1 MAGHKVKTFIGLS
14 TFIVL
19 VILLHFSGALLFLE
33 NFFRSV
39 IRPVSSSLYEIN
51 LQSGD
56 QTEVFKSIDDLKK
69 AYIEQTKELT
79 DLRLTNATILML
91 KEENRLLRSSLNFF
105 VSTTYN
111 KVGAEVIGKNIDPTG
126 STVIINRG
134 EVAGIKVGNAAVAEN
149 GVFVGKVARVEKNEA
164 VVRLVNDNQ
173 SRVAATVNNAEKSI
187 GIVEGGYGIS
197 IRLNFIPQNE
207 TVSVGDTVF
216 TSGLEDSIPR
226 GLPIG
231 RIEVVEKEAYQPFQ
245 KAVMT
250 PFVALDKIFTLN
262 IITEINYQ

>member
-14 TFIVL
+14 TFLAL
-19 VILLHFSGALLFLE
+19 VILLHFIGALRFLE
-33 NFFRSV
+33 NIFRSI
-39 IRPVSSSLYEIN
+39 IRPVSSGLYEIN
-51 LQSGD
+51 LQTSD
-56 QTEVFKSIDDLKK
+56 QTEVFKSTDDLKK
-69 AYIEQTKELT
+69 AYTEQLRELSE
-79 DLRLTNATILML
+79 LRTQNAEMIMI
-91 KEENRLLRSSLNFF
+91 KEENKSLRNSLNFF
-105 VSTTYN
+105 ASTTYT

-126 STVIINRG
+126 STIIVNRG
-134 EVAGIKVGNAAVAEN
+134 IDAGVKIGDAAVVEN

-173 SRVAATVNNAEKSI
+173 SRVAATINNFNKSI

-207 TVSVGDTVF
+207 TVSVGDTVL
-216 TSGLEDSIPR
+216 TSGLEDGIPR

-262 IITEINYQ
+262 IITSINYQ

>member
-1 MAGHKVKTFIGLS
+1 
-14 TFIVL
+14 
-19 VILLHFSGALLFLE
+19 
-33 NFFRSV
+33 
-39 IRPVSSSLYEIN
+39 
-51 LQSGD
+51 
-56 QTEVFKSIDDLKK
+56 
-69 AYIEQTKELT
+69 
-79 DLRLTNATILML
+79 ML